1 KREPQEIQ
9 IVAIGASTGGPI
21 VLQTI
26 LSLLPK
32 NFPAPIL
39 IVQHMATGFTE
50 GFAQWLTES
59 TGFPVHLAVDGQN
72 PMFGNAYVAPDG
84 LHMRLDKVGR
94 IGLVNDEAVNGLRP
108 SASYLFR
115 SVLHVCGA
123 KSAAILLSGMG
134 KDGAEELKLLKERG
148 ALTIVQDKESS
159 VVFGMPGEAI
169 RLDAA
174 TYVLAPE
181 KIAGALKTLV
191 GR

>member
-1 KREPQEIQ
+1 
-9 IVAIGASTGGPI
+9 
-21 VLQTI
+21 
-26 LSLLPK
+26 
-32 NFPAPIL
+32 L